1 MLLREQRRKEELD
14 AAKEKQKQDERIR
27 RTKAAMEEN
36 TRQMEQKK
44 KQAEQE
50 KDQGIVLREKFRN
63 DVEVYKKSVE
73 EERYALVVNINTK
86 SDIFI
91 NRRDDKMKRLQYREV
106 LQKQAEEIA
115 KVDRNLTGITEKE
128 KELNRSI
135 LAKVSEDPLM
145 MSRVLHRIR
154 IGKVGESS
162 GKA

>member
-1 MLLREQRRKEELD
+1 
-14 AAKEKQKQDERIR
+14 
-27 RTKAAMEEN
+27 
-36 TRQMEQKK
+36 
-44 KQAEQE
+44 
-50 KDQGIVLREKFRN
+50 
-63 DVEVYKKSVE
+63 
-73 EERYALVVNINTK
+73 
-86 SDIFI
+86 
-91 NRRDDKMKRLQYREV
+91 MKRLQYREV

>member
-73 EERYALVVNINTK
+73 EERYALVVNIHTK
-86 SDIFI
+86 SDI
-91 NRRDDKMKRLQYREV
+91 YS
-106 LQKQAEEIA
+106 
-115 KVDRNLTGITEKE
+115 
-128 KELNRSI
+128 SI
-135 LAKVSEDPLM
+135 DEM
-145 MSRVLHRIR
+145 IR
-154 IGKVGESS
+154 
-162 GKA
+162 